1 MLHAYK
7 RLCCCVSPSEVSE
20 MWPSLSFSAEE
31 APCIMFTWLFVTV
44 RMCCLDWERYQIF
57 QLLFQLLWIPCQCCW
72 GPSCQFQTGFP
83 LDTEIHV
90 HPDIK
95 GPFVQ
100 VREGFWKCTVM
111 RSSFKKLYQRGLKLA
126 ELVKPHFFAHPQHPP
141 FWFCCSWFPPGNRQ
155 CSAGKSSW
163 LRVSLSQRVTCQGS

>member
-1 MLHAYK
+1 MLTNVRAVVCPRARFLK
-7 RLCCCVSPSEVSE
+7 CGPLCLFLLKKPHVSCSLGSLLRSGCVAWTERDTRFF
-20 MWPSLSFSAEE
+20 SFSSSCYGYRVSA
-31 APCIMFTWLFVTV
+31 LGVS
-44 RMCCLDWERYQIF
+44 
-57 QLLFQLLWIPCQCCW
+57 
-72 GPSCQFQTGFP
+72 SCQFQTGFP
-83 LDTEIHV
+83 LDAEIHV